1 VATSAQIAS
10 LIAYVGARDS
20 ADDVFAGAKYD
31 EAFALVDA
39 YVGTNYVP
47 PIIKEQATLEVASKL
62 WVRKSAP
69 LGVAQFD
76 TLDGNPIPTPRDPMV
91 TVYPTLN
98 AFLPAGFA

>member
-1 VATSAQIAS
+1 MATSAQIAA
-10 LIAYVGARDS
+10 LISYVGARAA
-20 ADDVFAGAKYD
+20 ADDSFAGAKYD

-47 PIIKEQATLEVASKL
+47 PIIKEQATLEVAAKL

-76 TLDGNPIPTPRDPMV
+76 TLDGSPIPTPRDPMV
-91 TVYPTLN
+91 TAYPILDR
-98 AFLPAGFA
+98 FLPGGFA

>member
-1 VATSAQIAS
+1 MATSAQIAS

-20 ADDVFAGAKYD
+20 ADDMFAGAKYD

-39 YVGTNYVP
+39 YVSTNYVP
-47 PIIKEQATLEVASKL
+47 PIVKEQAVLEVAAKL

-76 TLDGNPIPTPRDPMV
+76 TLDGSPIPTPRDPMV
-91 TVYPTLN
+91 TVYPTLDR
-98 AFLPAGFA
+98 FLPGGFS